1 MPRRK
6 RQPGSTACRTLC
18 NTLAGFWVGLE
29 SAQAPAVQE
38 DLQLALDRQGARL
51 RSEVEV
57 ADMRGGEAPSR
68 RVAEPEWQ
76 GDRQPARGGPPE
88 FARCPLAP
96 GAIGREGAVPG
107 GRAL

>member
-57 ADMRGGEAPSR
+57 ADMRGVEAPSR

-76 GDRQPARGGPPE
+76 GGSQAAGGGGPGVGRGPI
-88 FARCPLAP
+88 AP
-96 GAIGREGAVPG
+96 GCRGAG
-107 GRAL
+107 GS

>member
-57 ADMRGGEAPSR
+57 ADMRGVEAPSR

-76 GDRQPARGGPPE
+76 GGSPPPGGG
-88 FARCPLAP
+88 ATGVVGWAVVP
-96 GAIGREGAVPG
+96 GAQ
-107 GRAL
+107 RAAASV

>member
-57 ADMRGGEAPSR
+57 ADMRGVEAPSR

-76 GDRQPARGGPPE
+76 GGSPAAAGGGPGVWGGPPRPCRR
-88 FARCPLAP
+88 A
-96 GAIGREGAVPG
+96 GRG
-107 GRAL
+107 